1 MINFRQVH
9 DDLKSG
15 KLDIN
20 ELQDDKAE
28 YFAYGQRILTN
39 NRIDIRELKAFLMIC
54 LDYYTYSENGDVLIP
69 DRLYDECTQ
78 RYYHEQKDATQIIY
92 ADEVTNA
99 THWGFINHKIPGV
112 VGSLPKIY
120 TYDELKNYFMSLWHP
135 GYTIRFRL
143 SPKYDGVSASI
154 EVGGGEIISGATR
167 YNGLKG
173 QDITALIKRS
183 ANAAWFTGKPDGFYK
198 CEMLV
203 ATKHFEQLVKEKK
216 YANRRSATSGII
228 NTPKNLYLAHYISV
242 VPLLY
247 YNPASKERR
256 FIAPEAIEVQPY
268 SARDLMDE
276 VEHKLEQIRA
286 NDFPF
291 RVDGVVITP
300 LIDSG
305 INEGDLM
312 EDSIAYKVN
321 TNEAKTRIEYGYM
334 SVGVLGGATPMLHVE
349 PVEVN
354 ETIVRDVSLGSY
366 AKFLSMDLKEH
377 EEVIVYSAGD
387 VIPQVKLPLIRTN
400 WENEDDL
407 RIDKHCPYC
416 GEKFERNGTEYR
428 CGNPSCPRVVSGRIS
443 NFMAKLG
450 VMGFSDKTIE
460 ILHGAGL
467 VNCIEDLFRIQ
478 ASQITEVPGFD
489 DISANGFVAEIDKLR
504 MKPISVS
511 TLFGALG
518 IEGISMKK
526 CKKIF
531 AEISL
536 QKLLKNPEK
545 RKLQYQMRAADGI
558 GPKTAEVF
566 VEFVSKNIDTIQYL
580 LRTMNIVGDS
590 SSIGKVCFTGFRS
603 AEWESKFND
612 IGYDV
617 ENSVTNDTEVLISA
631 NDDLRSTKCKTA
643 MSKGIPIFAY
653 RDIENVYNHL
663 KSGRR
668 IKGEMIGLY

>member
-1 MINFRQVH
+1 MISYRQVH
-9 DDLKSG
+9 EDLKSG
-15 KLDIN
+15 KLNIN
-20 ELQDDKAE
+20 DLQDDKAE

-39 NRIDIRELKAFLMIC
+39 NRIDLRELKAFLMIC
-54 LDYYTYSENGDVLIP
+54 LDYYTYSENGDTLIP

-78 RYYHEQKDATQIIY
+78 RYYHEQKDATQIIF
-92 ADEVTNA
+92 ADEVA
-99 THWGFINHKIPGV
+99 DASHWGFIEHKIPGV

-120 TYDELKNYFMSLWHP
+120 TYDEVKAYYEGMGRH
-135 GYTIRFRL
+135 IRYRL
-143 SPKYDGVSASI
+143 SPKYDGVSVSV
-154 EVGGGEIISGATR
+154 EVLGGHIFSGATR

-173 QDITALIKRS
+173 QDITALIKRA

-203 ATKHFEQLVKEKK
+203 STKAFNELVKEKK

-228 NTPKNLYLAHYISV
+228 NTPKNLYLAKYIAL

-247 YNPASKERR
+247 YNPDKKERR
-256 FIAPEAIEVQPY
+256 FIAPEAIEVEPY

-276 VEHKLEQIRA
+276 VEQKLEKIRS

-300 LIDSG
+300 LIDIG

-387 VIPQVKLPLIRTN
+387 VIPQVKLPLMRTN

-428 CGNPSCPRVVSGRIS
+428 CANPSCPRVVSGRIS
-443 NFMAKLG
+443 NFMSKLG
-450 VMGFSDKTIE
+450 VMGYSDKTIE
-460 ILHGAGL
+460 VLHGAGL
-467 VNCIEDLFRIQ
+467 VNRIEDLFKVQADQIMEIQ
-478 ASQITEVPGFD
+478 GFD
-489 DISANGFVAEIDKLR
+489 EISATGFVDEMMKLKT
-504 MKPISVS
+504 KPISVS

-531 AEISL
+531 EQISL
-536 QKLLKNPEK
+536 HKLLKNPEK
-545 RKLQYQMRAADGI
+545 RKLQYQMQAADGI
-558 GPKTAEVF
+558 GPKTAGVF
-566 VEFVSKNIDTIQYL
+566 VDFVAKNYSTITYL
-580 LRTMNIVGDS
+580 IRIMNIVGDVS
-590 SSIGKVCFTGFRS
+590 AVGKICFTGFRS
-603 AEWESKFND
+603 AEWEAKFNE
-612 IGYDV
+612 IGYEV
-617 ENSVTNDTEVLISA
+617 ENSVTRDTEVLISA
-631 NDDLRSTKCKTA
+631 NDDLRSTKCQTA
-643 MSKGIPIFAY
+643 MHKGVPIFAY
-653 RDIENVYNHL
+653 RDIKNVYDHL
-663 KSGRR
+663 ASGRR
-668 IKGEMIGLY
+668 IKGEIKGLF